1 MKPIQQFS
9 VEVPNSHSF
18 AMCTLLLLLFTHL
31 KSNCLNA
38 PEIAVEATDPSV
50 PQKAQSIN
58 NSEEDHCL
66 HHSGWQ
72 KVKKTLTQDALEGIG
87 LP

>member
-38 PEIAVEATDPSV
+38 PEIGVEATDPSV

-66 HHSGWQ
+66 HHSG
-72 KVKKTLTQDALEGIG
+72 
-87 LP
+87 